1 MNPSYCK
8 WHPDVETYIQCN
20 RCDTPVCVDCR
31 RDAPVGFHCRD
42 CMSDARS
49 SVRQIKIRK
58 ANVTR
63 VIIGICLAIF
73 LLDEAGSG
81 DLFIQFGVNQIAITE
96 FGEYYRL
103 ITAMFIHGSIIH
115 IAFNMLIL
123 FQFGSAIEE
132 FIGSARFILLYF
144 AAGIGGSVASFLF
157 NNPFA
162 FSVGASG
169 AIFGL
174 MGAYLMIGRRMN
186 YPTNQVVGLLVINIV
201 LGFVLPNIDWYG
213 HFGGLVVGLAVGAG
227 LNLQKR

>member
-1 MNPSYCK
+1 M
-8 WHPDVETYIQCN
+8 Q
-20 RCDTPVCVDCR
+20 
-31 RDAPVGFHCRD
+31 
-42 CMSDARS
+42 DARTT
-49 SVRQIKIRK
+49 VRRIKVRK
-58 ANVTR
+58 TSVTR
-63 VIIGICLAIF
+63 VIIGICLAVF
-73 LLDEAGSG
+73 LLDSAGSEN
-81 DLFIQFGVNQIAITE
+81 LFVQFGVNQIAITE

-132 FIGSARFILLYF
+132 FIGSVRFTLLYV

-157 NNPFA
+157 NDPFA

-174 MGAYLMIGRRMN
+174 MGAYLIIGRRMN
-186 YPTNQVVGLLVINIV
+186 YPTNQVLGLLAINIV

-213 HFGGLVVGLAVGAG
+213 HFGGLVVGLAAGAA
-227 LNLQKR
+227 LNLERR